1 MTTTP
6 NQDLPKINGITAKI
20 GTAERR
26 LAHLERRLDL
36 RTNEYANGASADYDR
51 AEMAM
56 LKSAVACMRAHQAV
70 VDSFGVLIY
79 RNSGSDLATDIK
91 AMLSPA
97 ELRRLRES
105 LDQ

>member
-6 NQDLPKINGITAKI
+6 NTDIPKINGLTAKI

-36 RTNEYANGASADYDR
+36 RTNEYNTGASADYDR

-56 LKSAVACMRAHQAV
+56 LKSAIMTMRAHQAV
-70 VDSFGVLIY
+70 VDGHGVLIY

-91 AMLSPA
+91 GMLSPN
-97 ELRRLRES
+97 ELRRLCEG
-105 LDQ
+105 LEQ